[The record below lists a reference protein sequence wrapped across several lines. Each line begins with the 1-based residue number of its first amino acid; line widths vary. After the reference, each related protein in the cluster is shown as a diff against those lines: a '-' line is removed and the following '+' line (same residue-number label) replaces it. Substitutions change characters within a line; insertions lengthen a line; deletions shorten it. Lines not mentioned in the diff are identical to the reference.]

1 MRVLN
6 IDMETITTMKP
17 LKQNNMKAIIEFNLP
32 DDQAEHY
39 CAIKGADMLNV
50 LWELKAELRSM
61 LKYGELPEQQYE
73 IVEKIQTFLLSS
85 LDDHEINLNK

>member
-1 MRVLN
+1 MKKVQHLKN
-6 IDMETITTMKP
+6 TTTKP
-17 LKQNNMKAIIEFNLP
+17 LNQNNMKATLEFNLP
-32 DDQAEHY
+32 EDQAEHY

-85 LDDHEINLNK
+85 LDDNDVNLNK

>member
-1 MRVLN
+1 
-6 IDMETITTMKP
+6 
-17 LKQNNMKAIIEFNLP
+17 MKATLEFNLP

-61 LKYGELPEQQYE
+61 LKYEELPDQQYE
-73 IVEKIQTFLLSS
+73 IVEKIQDFLMSS
-85 LDDHEINLNK
+85 LDDNDVNLDK